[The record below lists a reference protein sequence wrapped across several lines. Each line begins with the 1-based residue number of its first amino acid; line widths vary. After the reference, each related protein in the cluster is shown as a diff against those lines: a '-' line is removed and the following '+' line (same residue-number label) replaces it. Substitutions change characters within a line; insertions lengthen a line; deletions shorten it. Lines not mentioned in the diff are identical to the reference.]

1 MYIVLTFAQNTYLRT
16 KIHFIIKTALFVYCT
31 IIAQSNRFFFIINNY
46 FDLGRKRKRT
56 FVETADYSQ
65 QVEIEQ
71 NTPDLKFK
79 SPNSNPSERVPGIIM
94 ELFPGNLKWF
104 SSHKIRFPWNFPGN
118 AMVFSVKNRFSG
130 NGAVWKTIFSYL
142 NSFPLHH
149 WPNLVQLRKH
159 RPLFMSGGFLNS
171 QGIQFWTR
179 EYRFLQYITGNIPKK
194 PIKRFNFLLWKF
206 F

>member
-16 KIHFIIKTALFVYCT
+16 KIHFIIKRALFVYCT
-31 IIAQSNRFFFIINNY
+31 IKQFFIINNY

-79 SPNSNPSERVPGIIM
+79 SPNSNPSERVPGITM

-104 SSHKIRFPWNFPGN
+104 SS
-118 AMVFSVKNRFSG
+118 
-130 NGAVWKTIFSYL
+130 L
-142 NSFPLHH
+142 
-149 WPNLVQLRKH
+149 
-159 RPLFMSGGFLNS
+159 
-171 QGIQFWTR
+171 
-179 EYRFLQYITGNIPKK
+179 
-194 PIKRFNFLLWKF
+194 
-206 F
+206 

>member
-16 KIHFIIKTALFVYCT
+16 SAKIHFNIKTALFVYCT
-31 IIAQSNRFFFIINNY
+31 IIAQSKQFSIINNY

-104 SSHKIRFPWNFPGN
+104 SS
-118 AMVFSVKNRFSG
+118 
-130 NGAVWKTIFSYL
+130 L
-142 NSFPLHH
+142 
-149 WPNLVQLRKH
+149 
-159 RPLFMSGGFLNS
+159 
-171 QGIQFWTR
+171 
-179 EYRFLQYITGNIPKK
+179 
-194 PIKRFNFLLWKF
+194 
-206 F
+206 